1 MPEAKSILKRKDS
14 FQEYEI
20 QFYLGNNDGAEIY
33 RVKDKSGMLLRLKLY
48 PVNSLSPFRFSA
60 DKRLNEIQILQQL
73 NHDKIIKLEGSGETI
88 IDGERYYFL
97 VTNFVSGESCLDRLK
112 RQGRLNPYAVIP
124 IIIELLETIEYLQ
137 SFDDPIIHNDI
148 TPENVY
154 LNYQD
159 KKEIPVL
166 TNFSSALHFSRS
178 TKYFSNQ
185 LLNPLYM
192 APEQFNNLTL
202 PQSDLFSV
210 GALMYNLI
218 FGIPPWF
225 VEGEERDE
233 MLKKTQVERKR
244 PLSFESNNVEEI
256 DGHIKSVLKKA
267 LSLELDTRY
276 KTTNEF
282 IKALKRETITVSE
295 GSDSKQEGRTERKI
309 KKGNGFKD
317 IAGMEELKTI
327 LTNDVIKAL
336 NEKEEYE
343 RYGIS
348 IPNGMLLYGPPGCG
362 KTFIAE
368 KFAEEIAFNFISVK
382 PSDLAS
388 IYVHGSQEKIGKLF
402 EEAKQNAPSII
413 FFDEIDALLPNRQGE
428 INHSY
433 ASEVNEFLAQMTEC
447 GRFDIFIIAATN
459 RPEKIDTAVLRTGR
473 LDKKIFVGP
482 PDLKAREEL
491 FHIYLEKRPT
501 DFSIDFSILANKT
514 EFFVASDIKF
524 IIDEASR
531 EALLSKSRISQKLL
545 EKVIEDFKPSISK
558 DILSNYEVLRAKMES
573 KEDTTQTRRPVGFR
587 KQ

>member
-1 MPEAKSILKRKDS
+1 MSEEKSILKRKDT
-14 FQEYEI
+14 FQDYEI
-20 QFYLGNNDGAEIY
+20 QFYLGSNDGAEIY
-33 RVKDKSGMLLRLKLY
+33 RVKDKSGKLLRLKLY
-48 PVNSLSPFRFSA
+48 PFENLSPFRYSA
-60 DKRLNEIQILQQL
+60 GKELNEITILEQL
-73 NHDKIIKLEGSGETI
+73 NHEKIIKPQGSGETI
-88 IDGERYYFL
+88 LNGEKYYFL

-112 RQGRLNPYAVIP
+112 RQGRVNPYAVIP
-124 IIIELLETIEYLQ
+124 IIIELLETVEYLQ

-148 TPENVY
+148 TPENVF

-178 TKYFSNQ
+178 TKYFSNE

-192 APEQFNNLTL
+192 APEQINNLTL
-202 PQSDLFSV
+202 PQSDLFSA

-233 MLKKTQVERKR
+233 IIDKIISARKR
-244 PLSFESNNVEEI
+244 PLTFESNNIEEI
-256 DGHIKSVLKKA
+256 DNHIKSILKKS
-267 LSLELDTRY
+267 LSIELDGRY
-276 KTTNEF
+276 KTPNEF
-282 IKALKRETITVSE
+282 IKALRRETITISE
-295 GSDSKQEGRTERKI
+295 GTEEKQKEAAGRNV

-343 RYGIS
+343 KYGIT

-368 KFAEEIAFNFISVK
+368 KFAEEVAFNFINVK

-402 EEAKQNAPSII
+402 EEAKQKSPSII
-413 FFDEIDALLPNRQGE
+413 FFDEIDALLPNRQGD

-447 GRFDIFIIAATN
+447 SRFDIFIIAATN
-459 RPEKIDTAVLRTGR
+459 RPEKIDSAVLRTGR

-482 PDLKAREEL
+482 PDLKAREQL
-491 FHIYLEKRPT
+491 FHIYLMKRPT
-501 DFSIDFSILANKT
+501 DFSIDYAILANKT

-531 EALLSKSRISQKLL
+531 EALLSKTRISQELM
-545 EKVIEDFKPSISK
+545 EKMIKNIKPSISK
-558 DILSNYEVLRAKMES
+558 EILSNYEGLRSKMES
-573 KEDTTQTRRPVGFR
+573 NEDTTQTRRPVGFR